1 MKIMSSPSPAGNS
14 TNADGGG
21 GAVSL
26 AEAPS
31 SVTSPSSTEQVAESA
46 VTLSDLTDLEKAM
59 KEAGIF
65 SALKASSSVIHLS
78 L

>member
-1 MKIMSSPSPAGNS
+1 MEIMSSPSPAGNS

-31 SVTSPSSTEQVAESA
+31 SVTLPSSTQQVAESA
-46 VTLSDLTDLEKAM
+46 VTHIDLTDLEKAIR
-59 KEAGIF
+59 EAGR
-65 SALKASSSVIHLS
+65 
-78 L
+78 